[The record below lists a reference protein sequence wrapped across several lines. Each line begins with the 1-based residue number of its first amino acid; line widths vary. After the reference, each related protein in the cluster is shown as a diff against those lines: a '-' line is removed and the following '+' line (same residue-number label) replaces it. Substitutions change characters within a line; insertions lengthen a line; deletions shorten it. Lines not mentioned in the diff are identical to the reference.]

1 MFDDSVDQI
10 KYSTTPTHLY
20 HHFQNK
26 RYAIRSWLKWG
37 VVTILKGFLIFWMNW
52 NQFFVMM
59 CYIYMACKFSTHP
72 NWIIVRFIYLYM
84 AVQFLL
90 QFYGCCFL
98 IQLSSA
104 EFEGNIHSL
113 QTCWAAYW
121 YFWRWIFHIA
131 QIYSVSSLE
140 TTIFRQIISLV
151 RVNFRSTFLSH

>member
-1 MFDDSVDQI
+1 MWYYVFATIFTFHNQRCIRRTWYVFVFNDSVDQI

-59 CYIYMACKFSTHP
+59 FYIYMACKFSTHP
-72 NWIIVRFIYLYM
+72 NWIIVRFIYLYR

-98 IQLSSA
+98 IQLSFA
-104 EFEGNIHSL
+104 ELEGNIHSL
-113 QTCWAAYW
+113 QTWAA
-121 YFWRWIFHIA
+121 
-131 QIYSVSSLE
+131 
-140 TTIFRQIISLV
+140 
-151 RVNFRSTFLSH
+151 

>member
-1 MFDDSVDQI
+1 MFNDSVDQI

-104 EFEGNIHSL
+104 EFFTDLGSL
-113 QTCWAAYW
+113 LGIFDCEYSTLCKLRNFPDTLILREINSNWFQT
-121 YFWRWIFHIA
+121 
-131 QIYSVSSLE
+131 V
-140 TTIFRQIISLV
+140 
-151 RVNFRSTFLSH
+151 